1 MTRYSTSRP
10 VQSCA
15 ASAAPVRGLL
25 ARRFDVPRLQTNRL
39 TRAAR
44 SKTCMRRGVADST
57 DVNCPASSL
66 RPFLR
71 GRLVSVCSAA
81 SARSGGGRGGGP
93 ARHERAARPSN
104 LPPQFLS

>member
-44 SKTCMRRGVADST
+44 SKTCMRGCCH
-57 DVNCPASSL
+57 VNCPASSL

>member
-44 SKTCMRRGVADST
+44 SRSRIRGVADST